1 MAASTTANLAEILV
15 KRYEKLKERQMY
27 EAAPLLAL
35 LAKDNKFDGES
46 MFIPIRYTNE
56 PGGSATFDYALANR
70 GPAGFKRFEVTRRKD
85 YGIASIET
93 ELFRAAKSAGDGGAV
108 VGVVDAVL
116 KGLRNTQK
124 RSLCKS
130 LYGNAGGARG
140 QIASGHGSDTI
151 TLLNKE
157 DIVWF
162 EPGMTLDGATTD
174 GTSGSV
180 ITGGV
185 LAKIASVDPEA
196 GTITNNGAGNWN
208 DATGINGIA
217 ANNYLFRQGDFGL
230 VIQGLGA
237 WIPPT
242 VTSTT
247 FNGVNRTIHK
257 ERLGG
262 CRITPTTEGFEYST
276 IEDAALALLE
286 RIWRAGG
293 SPDKIFLHPKRY
305 RRLSKELGSRR
316 QYVDV
321 KTEVGIGFKGIVIE
335 GQGGECTVMS
345 DPNCPRDTMWAL
357 TMDTWKLHT
366 LGDLMGIL
374 DDDGNEPW
382 IREGTADA
390 LQVRMSTMGNL
401 SCDAPG
407 LNGRAD
413 LSGIGS

>member
-1 MAASTTANLAEILV
+1 MASSTAQTLAEILV
-15 KRYEKLKERQMY
+15 KRYEKLKEQQLY

-35 LAKDNKFDGES
+35 LAKDSKFNGES
-46 MFIPIRYTNE
+46 KFIPIRYTNE
-56 PGGSATFDYALANR
+56 PGGSASFDKALANR
-70 GPAGFKRFEVTRRKD
+70 GPSGFKRFEITRKKD

-93 ELFRAAKSAGDGGAV
+93 ELVRAAKSAGDGGAV
-108 VGVVDAVL
+108 VAVTDAVL

-124 RSLCKS
+124 RSLCRS
-130 LYGNAGGARG
+130 IYGNGGGYRA
-140 QIASGHGSDTI
+140 QVASGVASDTI

-162 EPGMTLDGATTD
+162 EPNMMLDGSTND
-174 GTSGSV
+174 GTSGVV
-180 ITGGV
+180 ITGGAA
-185 LAKIASVDPEA
+185 AKIIEVDPEA
-196 GTITNNGAGNWN
+196 GTLKNNGSANWN
-208 DATGINGIA
+208 AGTGINGLA
-217 ANNYLFRQGDFGL
+217 ANGYLFRQGDFGL
-230 VIQGLGA
+230 TLQGLDA

-242 VTSTT
+242 VSATA
-247 FNGVNRTIHK
+247 FNGVVRTLHK

-286 RIWRAGG
+286 RVWRAGG
-293 SPDKIFLHPKRY
+293 SPDKIFVHPKRY
-305 RRLSKELGSRR
+305 RRLAKELGSRR

-321 KTEVGIGFKGIVIE
+321 KTEVGVGFKGIMIE
-335 GQGGECTVMS
+335 GQGGPCTVVS
-345 DPNCPRDTMWAL
+345 DPNCQRDVMWAL
-357 TMDTWKLHT
+357 TLDTWKLNT
-366 LGDLMGIL
+366 LGDVMSIL

-382 IREGTADA
+382 IREGDSDA
-390 LQVRMSTMGNL
+390 MQIRMATFGNL